1 MHIGR
6 DCRYIERSIW
16 GIQIDFMLYATLA
29 STTEEL
35 QQILQLQ
42 QENLPENIDDTE
54 MQSQGFVTLQH
65 DLSTLQQMHH
75 LSPSVIIKDDKRVVA
90 YALTMLQEC
99 RQLIPDLEPMFAL
112 FDKLNWENKPL
123 RSFHFY
129 VMGQVCI
136 AKRYRGQGL
145 FEQLYEHHKKMYQS
159 QFELFV
165 TEISTRNLRSLRA
178 HRKIG
183 FKTIHT
189 HRDSLDEWAVVAWD
203 WS

>member
-1 MHIGR
+1 
-6 DCRYIERSIW
+6 
-16 GIQIDFMLYATLA
+16 MLYPTLV

-35 QQILQLQ
+35 QQMLQLQ
-42 QENLPENIDDTE
+42 QENLLENIDDTE
-54 MQSQGFVTLQH
+54 MQSQGFVTLRH
-65 DLSTLQQMHH
+65 DLSTLQQMHR
-75 LSPSVIIKDDKRVVA
+75 LSPSVIIKDDNRVVG

-99 RQLIPDLEPMFAL
+99 RQLIPDLEPMFAS
-112 FDKLNWENKPL
+112 FDKLSWENKPL
-123 RSFHFY
+123 TSFRFY

-145 FEQLYEHHKKMYQS
+145 FELLYGHHKKVYQP

-178 HRKIG
+178 HEKMG
-183 FKTIHT
+183 FKTIYT
-189 HRDSLDEWAVVAWD
+189 HKDSLDDWAVVAWD